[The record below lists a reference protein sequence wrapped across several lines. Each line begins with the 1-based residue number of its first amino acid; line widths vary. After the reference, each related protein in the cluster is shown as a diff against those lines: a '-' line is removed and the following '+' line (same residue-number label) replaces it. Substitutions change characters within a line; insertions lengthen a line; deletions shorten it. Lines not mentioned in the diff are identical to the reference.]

1 MGMIEYDSVAV
12 EWKYM
17 KAENLGLCLVSARDR
32 DLSGVSSNEQQWGE
46 ALETVYIDRQL
57 F

>member
-1 MGMIEYDSVAV
+1 
-12 EWKYM
+12 M

-32 DLSGVSSNEQQWGE
+32 DLSGVSSNEQQRGE
-46 ALETVYIDRQL
+46 VLETVYIDRQL